1 MMCDVFELVGFIFR
15 VNCKFPELKFVD
27 DVVLDLKSRHI

>member
-27 DVVLDLKSRHI
+27 DMLF